1 MAQRN
6 TDHQPPSATGTGPI
20 ELTVHHFQAT
30 FDLAPDATFGVNR
43 EGLITFA
50 NRQVAGVFGYER
62 EELIGRTIEDL
73 MPVRFR
79 KRHHEHM
86 SRFNDR
92 PYDRPMGGVSIDLI
106 ALHKDGTEF
115 SAEISLTNV
124 DERMGFLVIAVV
136 RDVTERKLLEQYLAD
151 QVGRL
156 DAMVRVGEA
165 MAKPGT
171 FEENVRE
178 ALGVLTELSGADWAA
193 VRIYDDAK
201 KRWEAS
207 IEVSGET
214 NPYDTGPPEHSV
226 IRKAWDLRQV
236 VINNDLNENS
246 RLAKHFGLHSAISI
260 PLMVGDSPF
269 GVITVAARNK
279 DHFGPE
285 LTVYLRVVTS
295 TMGPMIE
302 SAVLRER
309 IEIERSMKSRA
320 DNFIST
326 ASHELRT
333 PLTALVGFSELLIT
347 RTIDEESK
355 LQFSK
360 MMNDESRRL
369 ARIVDDMLDVS
380 RIQSGRLPMVREALD
395 LGETVD
401 GVIANLKALISE
413 HSIVV
418 EKPIVPRLVW
428 GDRDRLQQVLWNLV
442 ENANKYSSAGT
453 PIRITVASDEERE
466 MVTVSVADEGQ
477 GIPEEKL
484 ESVFEPFTRLER
496 DVKDRVRGTGLGL
509 HIVRSILDA
518 HEGSI
523 EVESVLGK
531 GSTFVFEVPFMVD
544 ETEFDDGDEKEV
556 A

>member
-1 MAQRN
+1 MAQPIEDRRGRAAA
-6 TDHQPPSATGTGPI
+6 PIASI
-20 ELTVHHFQAT
+20 ELTTEHFQAT
-30 FDLAPDATFGVNR
+30 FDLAPDATFGVDR
-43 EGLITFA
+43 EGVIRFA

-62 EELIGRTIEDL
+62 EELIGRRIEEL
-73 MPVRFR
+73 MPERYR
-79 KRHHEHM
+79 KRHQDHM

-92 PYDRPMGGVSIDLI
+92 PYDRPMGGVSIDLV

-115 SAEISLTNV
+115 ASEISLTSV
-124 DERMGFLVIAVV
+124 DKGLGFSFLALV

-156 DAMVRVGEA
+156 DAMVRVGDA
-165 MAKPGT
+165 MARPRT
-171 FEENVRE
+171 FEVNVRE
-178 ALGVLTELSGADWAA
+178 ALNVLTELSQADWAGL
-193 VRIYDDAK
+193 RIYDDAK
-201 KRWEAS
+201 NRWAAS
-207 IEVSGET
+207 IEVPEQV
-214 NPYDTGPPEHSV
+214 NPYEEDPRVHSV
-226 IRKAWDLRQV
+226 TRRAWDRRQS
-236 VINNDLNENS
+236 VINNSLDENS
-246 RLAKHFGLHSAISI
+246 RLAKHFGLHAAFAI
-260 PLMVGDSPF
+260 PLMVGDTGL
-269 GVITVAARNK
+269 GVITIASRKTN
-279 DHFGPE
+279 HFSAE
-285 LTVYLRVVTS
+285 LTGYLRVVTS
-295 TMGPMIE
+295 TMGAMIE

-309 IEIERSMKSRA
+309 IEVERAMKSRA

-347 RTIDEESK
+347 RTVDEESK

-360 MMNDESRRL
+360 MMNEESRRL

-380 RIQSGRLPMVREALD
+380 RIQSGRLPMVRETLD

-401 GVIANLKALISE
+401 SVIANLKALVSE
-413 HSIVV
+413 HQIVV
-418 EKPIVPRLVW
+418 EKPAVPHLVW

-442 ENANKYSSAGT
+442 ENANKYSGAGT
-453 PIRITVASDEERE
+453 PIRVTVAADEDRQ
-466 MVTVSVADEGQ
+466 MVTVSVTDEGQ
-477 GIPEEKL
+477 GIPEAKL

-518 HEGSI
+518 HEGTI
-523 EVESVLGK
+523 DVESVLGE

-544 ETEFDDGDEKEV
+544 EQQLNQKEV

>member
-1 MAQRN
+1 MAQPNNDEHGR
-6 TDHQPPSATGTGPI
+6 TGGSTGPV
-20 ELTVHHFQAT
+20 ELTVDHFQAT
-30 FDLAPDATFGVNR
+30 FDLAPDATFGIDR
-43 EGLITFA
+43 TGAIRFA
-50 NRQVAGVFGYER
+50 NKQVAGVFGYES
-62 EELIGRTIEDL
+62 EDLIGRRIEDL
-73 MPVRFR
+73 MPERFR
-79 KRHHEHM
+79 SRHHEHM
-86 SRFNDR
+86 SRFYDR
-92 PYDRPMGGVSIDLI
+92 PYDRPMGGVSINLV

-115 SAEISLTNV
+115 AAEISLTSV
-124 DERMGFLVIAVV
+124 DESMGFLVIVVV

-171 FEENVRE
+171 FEMNVRE
-178 ALGVLTELSGADWAA
+178 ALNVLIELSSADWAV
-193 VRIYDDAK
+193 VRIFDEAK
-201 KRWEAS
+201 NRWAAAIQVPGDS
-207 IEVSGET
+207 
-214 NPYDTGPPEHSV
+214 NPYDIGPREDSV
-226 IRKAWDLRQV
+226 LRRAWNLRRT
-236 VINNDLNENS
+236 VINNSLDQNS
-246 RLAKHFGLHSAISI
+246 RLAKHFGLHAAIAI
-260 PLMVGDSPF
+260 PLMVGDRPL
-269 GVITVAARNK
+269 GVMTIASREA
-279 DHFGPE
+279 DHFTAE
-285 LTVYLRVVTS
+285 LGGYLRVVAR

-309 IEIERSMKSRA
+309 IEIERAMTSRA

-347 RTIDEESK
+347 RTVDEESK

-360 MMNDESRRL
+360 MMNEESRRL

-401 GVIANLKALISE
+401 SVIANLKALVSE
-413 HSIVV
+413 HQIVV
-418 EKPIVPRLVW
+418 EKPIVPHLVW

-442 ENANKYSSAGT
+442 ENANKYSGAGT
-453 PIRITVASDEERE
+453 PIRVTVAADESRQV
-466 MVTVSVADEGQ
+466 VTVSVTDEGQ

-518 HEGSI
+518 HEGKI
-523 EVESVLGK
+523 DVESVLGE
-531 GSTFVFEVPFMVD
+531 GSTFVFEVPFMAD
-544 ETEFDDGDEKEV
+544 EEQLYQKEV